1 MGKRYVAAFV
11 IGCISSNPAF
21 ATDATTTMGVS
32 AIVLNACLV
41 SATDMAFGSYNPT
54 SSTPTDATSS
64 IIVTCTPGTLYNV
77 GLNAGT
83 TAGATVSTRKMLNGA
98 APLNYSLYSNSGRS
112 TNWGNSSGSD
122 TVSQTASSIV
132 PATFTVYG
140 RVPAQQSVAA
150 GAYTDTVTVTVSY

>member
-1 MGKRYVAAFV
+1 MRKRYVAALIV
-11 IGCISSNPAF
+11 GCMASSPAL

-41 SATDMAFGSYNPT
+41 TATDMAFGSYNPT

-83 TAGATVSTRKMLNGA
+83 TAGTTVSTRKMLNGSA
-98 APLNYSLYSNSGRS
+98 LLNYALYSNSGRS
-112 TNWGNSSGSD
+112 VNWGNSPGSD
-122 TVSQTASSIV
+122 TVSQTSSSIA
-132 PATFTVYG
+132 PAAITVYG

-150 GAYTDTVTVTVSY
+150 GTYTDTVTVTVSY